1 MPVGVM
7 QKKRANEVSGESDV
21 PAKRS
26 KVADTEFNG
35 TVFKSM
41 LKEPTKAS
49 KGLERFVSVAKKLP
63 CADLYDVVEGY
74 ITISMECAD
83 VFKLLEGEKHS
94 ENELMLIFQSLEMIL
109 LRTASDLSHFSMVGT
124 TIVKKI
130 TSSYMKLLQSSLHSE
145 NHRFVRV
152 CLCLLSSM
160 VSQGADMAREVFS
173 HFYFGKDLSGLARRR
188 DKMGR
193 PDVRMAYIQFALSFL
208 ISGDSSTISQVLDM
222 KDFLPDILSTGLKE
236 DRISVINLILSTL
249 QTKVI
254 WNKSISKTQKVRF
267 FSPVVLAHFASLYKW
282 NGIVDASSDESKTV
296 ENPEEDGKMVVREL
310 VHKFLVDLCCSRK
323 HGISFYDPSFGTA
336 GRAGN
341 IVLLQFLVGLKQ
353 ATEDEFVADLVVSVL
368 KANPDMLSRYFKESQ
383 YSFAPR
389 AKSVWQEN
397 ITLLKKIYEAQP
409 EVSKAFR
416 TCEFVPL
423 PRLLAMV
430 MVTSLPPVCNKAFF
444 TQGLSVDN
452 TVVKHATLSL
462 VSFILRRA
470 LKNMEHCLDQS
481 VWRSSEFY
489 TPAMMEDLVQ
499 LYREA
504 LSKILPDVNSIV
516 WNWQSLMKKKA
527 EDEVK
532 KGKKEGG
539 KEQSPTLHEHGSD
552 EPEVILLKALILK
565 VLCLY
570 QKVVPHLIS
579 QSPFDFSKLL
589 KGVVTDRGMTEQ
601 VPPVLQHQVLQL
613 ALELPAS
620 KFSWFRVQD
629 VSDTEKATSETSIF
643 YLLLKMFVSS
653 DKSHLKNAT
662 RMLILKV
669 LKDSSVFEYTSHE
682 LDLWLTHLD
691 HILSAQQETVVHF
704 LERVLVRLMSN
715 PYTYTDKAASLVQDA
730 AHLQANPTGQEGDA
744 ASIPISHIDDVLDMV
759 DVILDSSEGDMDQ
772 LAPSVSDDLILQTFP
787 FSALV
792 PAALEAR
799 NSLQTTNKAEKGVV
813 AQYLAAV
820 LSDVLHC
827 QRDPL
832 PLCLALQH
840 YDNELQSLQ
849 PTVALDPAVVD
860 FHRYYS
866 HWIPLHMVM
875 KAFYNQGPTA
885 WVQDSFRQRTEEAL
899 STLQMT
905 DFPVAIK
912 QVLLYLKT
920 SVDNFSTFPKEG
932 SAAALGVL
940 MEVLK
945 SLLNKLQSIKD
956 SAEPLAV
963 DSQSESDL
971 FLPKDMGSG
980 DHVSRE
986 KVALTVL
993 RSIFT
998 HPTLESWF
1006 LALELGTLPNHNL
1019 DPIRLKRMWS
1029 QLSKGTLALLQC
1041 SAPTLRELGSLELI
1055 TGYLQ
1060 AIQQAVLK
1068 ELSQSQRKKGQQES
1082 WALKGLLAL
1091 HEYMDVSCL
1100 REVASAMLLLPLE
1113 RLVLDRAEGTELS
1126 VYGRAVLQVLSEGM
1140 SGCDRAPP
1148 LSQSQ
1153 LRGLSSLL
1161 TSQPGGAA
1169 EDFLLQILQAEP
1181 ACAVLLPADMFLHC
1195 LRGKSRS
1202 TAMAIGAIMLQ
1213 NCPTHRLQFQL
1224 WCLEPSG
1231 LEEMASSVDY
1241 FLPLLNAYLG
1251 TTSLE
1256 DPAGAKGVRAAA
1268 LRTLKE
1274 ALFPMLTNAV
1284 LSDGAHDSLA
1294 RCVEALSGLVR
1305 LAAEPAD
1312 VPHLVG
1318 RLPEVLQRLDS
1329 SERWQLVDPIIDK
1342 LSESP
1347 EQLDL
1352 WRKAVLRAAFHW
1364 LNTAFRSNRLQE
1376 SAFVEEEEAMLQ
1388 RLQGLMISPE
1398 HVSVSD
1404 WNGFVK
1410 CGLKY
1415 RYRSKIFLDTLNS
1428 LLRRIYD
1435 TTEVP
1440 KDLIALSTM
1449 HMMTT
1454 NHSLFLPSMLDP
1466 RDELAG
1472 NLSSKEALVSLL
1484 LTLVQMCPSVC
1495 HVNHFLVL
1503 LGAYG
1508 ATLCPTDQKLLLLL
1522 QEYERNDLS
1531 LADSQFLLWG
1541 PAAVEHHKAR
1551 KSLGSSL
1558 WQQPSGEDLL
1568 ALLNPSMMLN
1578 TMAHFPQ
1585 QRRLT
1590 PQDLGTLYDPC
1601 FLLPLFS
1608 VMLKPESVVNC
1619 YKFVSSHAL
1628 GVTVAALSSYDPKV
1642 RAAAYHVL
1650 GSFYHHL
1657 EAARF
1662 KEKRQLLYLMV
1673 TVQNGIR
1680 QENLR
1685 FPFLLTTYIGKVAQQ
1700 MLRPE
1705 EHMYL
1710 VMNKF
1715 LLAHQYLDLKRVPGF
1730 FRLFF
1735 SSDTEHKT
1743 EREWILAMLKEG
1755 MMDRHCYK
1763 LCDQQGIFQVLMGFC
1778 TSPLCEE
1785 STQAQILE
1793 VLHQAAHNSKAAHEL
1808 IKFHGLLLL
1817 CGALDL
1823 VHRLWFTVLGQKNQ
1837 PSKCSS
1843 VESTKCLPLPLI
1855 SEFLCV
1861 LTAFIR
1867 HLQSGVKSQQLSRFL
1882 QTLDLVLSHRR
1893 RVLSFCHQAGWTTVR
1908 EQALSCKS
1916 ALKLLHFWG
1925 ILSHNGPLLAT
1936 LQGLLGRHKV
1946 KELLGPVNQKG
1957 RAKGHFQRGR
1967 PRKKEHPEE
1976 PAGEGDGEKH
1986 NGPILR
1992 DCEPLLRSII
2002 THTETTP
2009 EGTDPESN
2017 ALAFQTIQLLLKWT
2031 LRSLASGTGDVY
2043 SGLSPFLQW
2052 VQTSVLPY
2060 QVAVKAILADEA
2072 VKQDLLRL
2080 YHQTCKYQIPGR
2092 VPAQIE
2098 TLQFFTTVMVHLL
2111 EAQGIPDGPLHKTVL
2126 NTCFSSVE
2134 DDESKKEAG
2143 LLLLSLYIQELWSG
2157 ADEPVLFLTHVR
2169 LMDGVRQKGP
2179 KKQNAACAATAM
2191 CKAIAAAVG
2200 SVD

>member
-1 MPVGVM
+1 KVTDSNGPLF
-7 QKKRANEVSGESDV
+7 SDC
-21 PAKRS
+21 
-26 KVADTEFNG
+26 
-35 TVFKSM
+35 
-41 LKEPTKAS
+41 
-49 KGLERFVSVAKKLP
+49 LERFVSVAKKLP

-282 NGIVDASSDESKTV
+282 NGITV

-323 HGISFYDPSFGTA
+323 YGISFYDPSFGTA

-353 ATEDEFVADLVVSVL
+353 ATEDELVADLVVSVL

-470 LKNMEHCLDQS
+470 LKNIEHCLDQS

-532 KGKKEGG
+532 KGKKE
-539 KEQSPTLHEHGSD
+539 GSD

-629 VSDTEKATSETSIF
+629 VSDTEKATSETSVF

-669 LKDSSVFEYTSHE
+669 LKDSSVFEYTWHE

-691 HILSAQQETVVHF
+691 HIPSAQQETVVHF

-799 NSLQTTNKAEKGVV
+799 NSLQATNKAEKGVV

-866 HWIPLHMVM
+866 HWIPLQS
-875 KAFYNQGPTA
+875 KDEL
-885 WVQDSFRQRTEEAL
+885 DSFRQRTEEAL

-920 SVDNFSTFPKEG
+920 SVDNFSTVSSLSGSSNYNCFP
-932 SAAALGVL
+932 AFIA
-940 MEVLK
+940 
-945 SLLNKLQSIKD
+945 
-956 SAEPLAV
+956 
-963 DSQSESDL
+963 
-971 FLPKDMGSG
+971 
-980 DHVSRE
+980 
-986 KVALTVL
+986 VALTVL

-1256 DPAGAKGVRAAA
+1256 DPAGAKGGQPQKPLKIFTPGCVASIGKS
-1268 LRTLKE
+1268 LTSCSQTL
-1274 ALFPMLTNAV
+1274 LDMPV
-1284 LSDGAHDSLA
+1284 LSSFSMPLCFH
-1294 RCVEALSGLVR
+1294 
-1305 LAAEPAD
+1305 
-1312 VPHLVG
+1312 
-1318 RLPEVLQRLDS
+1318 
-1329 SERWQLVDPIIDK
+1329 RWQLVDPIIDK

-1364 LNTAFRSNRLQE
+1364 LNIAFRSNRPQE

-1388 RLQGLMISPE
+1388 RLQGLMSCSI
-1398 HVSVSD
+1398 V
-1404 WNGFVK
+1404 
-1410 CGLKY
+1410 
-1415 RYRSKIFLDTLNS
+1415 
-1428 LLRRIYD
+1428 
-1435 TTEVP
+1435 
-1440 KDLIALSTM
+1440 
-1449 HMMTT
+1449 
-1454 NHSLFLPSMLDP
+1454 
-1466 RDELAG
+1466 
-1472 NLSSKEALVSLL
+1472 EALVSLL

-1508 ATLCPTDQKLLLLL
+1508 LFSFYPFFYVFTVCVFTSISVCL
-1522 QEYERNDLS
+1522 
-1531 LADSQFLLWG
+1531 FLLWG

-1568 ALLNPSMMLN
+1568 ALLNPGMMLN

-1590 PQDLGTLYDPC
+1590 PQEDKELLYTDEGVQDLGTLYDPC

-1673 TVQNGIR
+1673 TVRNGIR

-1808 IKFHGLLLL
+1808 IKFHGLLSWILQAIERRCLDSRLL

-1861 LTAFIR
+1861 KYIFLCNNLFR
-1867 HLQSGVKSQQLSRFL
+1867 SGVKSQQLSRFL

-1946 KELLGPVNQKG
+1946 KELLGKCRSLKYECGRKFKG

-2052 VQTSVLPY
+2052 IQTSVLPY

-2134 DDESKKEAG
+2134 DDESKKAG

>member
-1 MPVGVM
+1 
-7 QKKRANEVSGESDV
+7 
-21 PAKRS
+21 
-26 KVADTEFNG
+26 
-35 TVFKSM
+35 M

-222 KDFLPDILSTGLKE
+222 KGIEICFTGLKE

-282 NGIVDASSDESKTV
+282 NGIVDASSDEI

-323 HGISFYDPSFGTA
+323 YGISFYDPSFGTA

-353 ATEDEFVADLVVSVL
+353 ATEDELVADLVVSVL

-470 LKNMEHCLDQS
+470 LKNIEHCLDQS

-539 KEQSPTLHEHGSD
+539 KEQSPTPHEHGSD

-620 KFSWFRVQD
+620 KFSWFRVQ
-629 VSDTEKATSETSIF
+629 VKKATSETSVF

-669 LKDSSVFEYTSHE
+669 LKDSSVFEYTWHE

-691 HILSAQQETVVHF
+691 HIPSAQQETVVHF

-799 NSLQTTNKAEKGVV
+799 NSLQATNKAEKGVV

-866 HWIPLHMVM
+866 HWIPLQS
-875 KAFYNQGPTA
+875 KDELAFYNQGPTA

-920 SVDNFSTFPKEG
+920 SVDNFSTVSSLSGSSNYNCFP
-932 SAAALGVL
+932 AFIA
-940 MEVLK
+940 
-945 SLLNKLQSIKD
+945 
-956 SAEPLAV
+956 
-963 DSQSESDL
+963 
-971 FLPKDMGSG
+971 
-980 DHVSRE
+980 
-986 KVALTVL
+986 VALTVL

-1256 DPAGAKGVRAAA
+1256 DPAGAKGGQPQKP
-1268 LRTLKE
+1268 LKIFTPGCV
-1274 ALFPMLTNAV
+1274 ASIGKSLTSCRYIAV
-1284 LSDGAHDSLA
+1284 Y
-1294 RCVEALSGLVR
+1294 
-1305 LAAEPAD
+1305 
-1312 VPHLVG
+1312 
-1318 RLPEVLQRLDS
+1318 VLGQITDTIRPLCFH
-1329 SERWQLVDPIIDK
+1329 RWQLVDPIIDK

-1364 LNTAFRSNRLQE
+1364 LNIAFRSNRPQE

-1388 RLQGLMISPE
+1388 RLQGLM
-1398 HVSVSD
+1398 VRYVLD

-1472 NLSSKEALVSLL
+1472 NLSSKGKELKALVSLL

-1568 ALLNPSMMLN
+1568 ALLNPGMMLN

-1590 PQDLGTLYDPC
+1590 PQEDKELLYTDEGVQDLGTLYDPC

-1673 TVQNGIR
+1673 TVRNGIR

-1808 IKFHGLLLL
+1808 IKFHGLLSWILQAIERRCLDSRLL

-1867 HLQSGVKSQQLSRFL
+1867 HLQCYCIHVVFFASQFTVFCAVFSQTLFYRKYIFLCNNLFRSGVKSQ
-1882 QTLDLVLSHRR
+1882 H
-1893 RVLSFCHQAGWTTVR
+1893 
-1908 EQALSCKS
+1908 

-1946 KELLGPVNQKG
+1946 KELLGKCRSLKYECG
-1957 RAKGHFQRGR
+1957 RKFVINGGQL
-1967 PRKKEHPEE
+1967 EHPEE

-2052 VQTSVLPY
+2052 IQTSVLPY

-2126 NTCFSSVE
+2126 NTLNGLSTWGSVWMFR
-2134 DDESKKEAG
+2134 SFPSAEAG